1 MNPFLATSSLLLGNI
16 HYRII
21 FVSTDIIFFLLPTID
36 FYRYW
41 AFICLQL
48 LVIVFSREVQH
59 IENSHT
65 PHKVL
70 RRTMHTYR
78 FHSHRHR
85 SHTAP
90 GRYLLASAYA
100 FACTPEITHLY
111 CVLHTN
117 LRRKLFQTT
126 QDRSGDSTE
135 STTVLR
141 VALNFAVHAFIFS
154 IIIFLLLLVLDSIN
168 SWFHLSAALAT
179 SFLISLDAWYLQL
192 TITCVTWFVQING
205 LAASTSSH
213 RLADQASG
221 FCDVLRVMNAYC
233 NSLSSEARI
242 LSFVHF
248 QFLFL

>member
-1 MNPFLATSSLLLGNI
+1 MCVHVFVFCIPRPRTIATFSSASLAGFLDSDTGRALALHEPVLSHIFAASRQHSLPFL
-16 HYRII
+16 

-36 FYRYW
+36 FYRYR

-48 LVIVFSREVQH
+48 LVIVFSREVHH

-154 IIIFLLLLVLDSIN
+154 IIIFLLLLVLDSIIMVP
-168 SWFHLSAALAT
+168 SLQHL
-179 SFLISLDAWYLQL
+179 Q
-192 TITCVTWFVQING
+192 
-205 LAASTSSH
+205 
-213 RLADQASG
+213 RLS
-221 FCDVLRVMNAYC
+221 
-233 NSLSSEARI
+233 
-242 LSFVHF
+242 
-248 QFLFL
+248 

>member
-154 IIIFLLLLVLDSIN
+154 IIIFLLLLVLDSIIMVPSLQHLQRL
-168 SWFHLSAALAT
+168 SWYRSMLGIYNCQSR
-179 SFLISLDAWYLQL
+179 AWR
-192 TITCVTWFVQING
+192 G
-205 LAASTSSH
+205 SS
-213 RLADQASG
+213 R
-221 FCDVLRVMNAYC
+221 
-233 NSLSSEARI
+233 
-242 LSFVHF
+242 
-248 QFLFL
+248 